1 MPCMSRRRFL
11 AGTIALPLFNIISK
25 HSDSEK
31 PNFLLILTD
40 DHRWDWLGCSGHPWF
55 RSPNIDRIAQE
66 GARFANA
73 FATTSLCSPSRASFL
88 TGKYAHSHGV
98 KDNQT
103 PLNPRITT
111 FAQLLQKDGYDTAF
125 IGKWHMDEQE
135 GPQPGFS
142 HWVAPKGHGTYYDPT
157 FNINGKWVTING
169 YTTDITTK
177 LAIEWLRKPQ
187 NEPFCLCLWHKAPH
201 GNFECAVR
209 HSRLYSDA
217 EFVPR
222 PNVYDALEGK
232 PAWVRKVARD
242 FTETDNWN
250 MLCQRVKDYSRTL
263 AAVDESTGQILRTLE
278 DMQVLDNTVVVFAGD
293 NGFFFGEHGL
303 LDKRAAYEESIRIP
317 LLVRYPKLVRPGA
330 IIKPLVLNIDLCPT
344 FLELANIKVPAQIEG
359 KSLKPVL
366 RGELP
371 DNWRRE
377 FLYEYFIDAEAKKRP
392 PIFAV
397 RTEHWKYITY
407 PGTNE
412 LSELYDLQE
421 DPLELKNLAQEAI
434 RAPIVDQMKSK
445 LEQLTREL
453 N

>member
-1 MPCMSRRRFL
+1 
-11 AGTIALPLFNIISK
+11 
-25 HSDSEK
+25 
-31 PNFLLILTD
+31 
-40 DHRWDWLGCSGHPWF
+40 
-55 RSPNIDRIAQE
+55 
-66 GARFANA
+66 
-73 FATTSLCSPSRASFL
+73 
-88 TGKYAHSHGV
+88 
-98 KDNQT
+98 
-103 PLNPRITT
+103 
-111 FAQLLQKDGYDTAF
+111 
-125 IGKWHMDEQE
+125 
-135 GPQPGFS
+135 
-142 HWVAPKGHGTYYDPT
+142 
-157 FNINGKWVTING
+157 
-169 YTTDITTK
+169 
-177 LAIEWLRKPQ
+177 
-187 NEPFCLCLWHKAPH
+187 
-201 GNFECAVR
+201 
-209 HSRLYSDA
+209 
-217 EFVPR
+217 
-222 PNVYDALEGK
+222 
-232 PAWVRKVARD
+232 
-242 FTETDNWN
+242 
-250 MLCQRVKDYSRTL
+250 TL